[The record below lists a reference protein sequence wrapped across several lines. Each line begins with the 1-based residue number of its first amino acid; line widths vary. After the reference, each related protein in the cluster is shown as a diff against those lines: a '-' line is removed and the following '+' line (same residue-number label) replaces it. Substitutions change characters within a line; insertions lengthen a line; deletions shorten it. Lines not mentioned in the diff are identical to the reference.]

1 MNEHLL
7 SLTIWLPIVGAIL
20 VVLAPKNA
28 TKGIAALASFLAMVA
43 SIVVTLKF
51 VALQG
56 NPPAAVKYP
65 GFLITEQHAWIPAF
79 NIEYFLGVDGISITM
94 VLLTGI
100 LSFICIL
107 ASFG

>member
-43 SIVVTLKF
+43 SIAVTLRF
-51 VALQG
+51 VSLQG
-56 NPPAAVKYP
+56 ANPPAADRV
-65 GFLITEQHAWIPAF
+65 GSRQWGGARHAPRGPQSR
-79 NIEYFLGVDGISITM
+79 LVHRSPRHP
-94 VLLTGI
+94 
-100 LSFICIL
+100 
-107 ASFG
+107 